1 MAEWVAVDER
11 LPDNGVV
18 VDTKIDNEHGCRNE
32 QPLKRQGGLW
42 FVEDG
47 SMYVY
52 YRPTHWRPTDQQA
65 RAERLR
71 KRLDGME
78 KDRAAVEAE
87 LRACG
92 VKTSLNDQPKEPK

>member
-1 MAEWVAVDER
+1 VADWIALTER
-11 LPDNGVV
+11 LPDEGVV
-18 VDTKIDNEHGCRNE
+18 VDTKIDDEQGCRNE
-32 QPLKRQGGLW
+32 QPLKRQRNLW

-52 YRPTHWRPTDQQA
+52 YRPTHWRLTDQQA

-71 KRLDGME
+71 NRLEGMDR
-78 KDRAAVEAE
+78 DRAAVEAE

-92 VKTSLNDQPKEPK
+92 VQGLANDQQEKP